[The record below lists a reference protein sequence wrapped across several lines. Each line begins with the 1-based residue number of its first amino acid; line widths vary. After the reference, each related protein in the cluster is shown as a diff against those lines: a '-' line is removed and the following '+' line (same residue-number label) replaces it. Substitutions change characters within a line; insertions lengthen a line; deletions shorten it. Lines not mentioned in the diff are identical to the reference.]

1 MAGSMMLPLTCR
13 GKAEDMQQPI
23 GEQQGWIE
31 EAMASERDRLV
42 RLCAWLTGDAAAAE
56 DIAQD
61 ALIDAWRTADRI
73 TDRAA
78 SRAWLTGCA
87 RNGCKRWARAQGR
100 ALAHELPLASDD
112 LQPAD
117 TIDLER
123 DLERDELIDL
133 LDRALALL
141 PPETR
146 DALIQHYV
154 DELPQAEIARRLGAS
169 EGAVA
174 VRIHRGKLAMRK
186 ALTAPECQTFAAT
199 YDVPVSHDSWRET
212 SIWCPHCGTSRMLAR
227 LSPDRSSFEIKCPD
241 CACEPGF
248 YSADGEELQAIL
260 GSVTSFKPAY
270 NRYTAWVHAE
280 FSQALEQRGFT
291 CLACGGFAP
300 LRMGLSPQS
309 SEPRR
314 SHRGFHFDCPNCNQ
328 IIDMGLSAYALWLPE
343 GRAFQKA
350 HPRMRLLPE
359 REVDADG
366 VSTIVT
372 TFESLGNRE
381 RYAVLSEKETL
392 RTLRVHRGHDA

>member
-1 MAGSMMLPLTCR
+1 MLPLTR
-13 GKAEDMQQPI
+13 SGKARDMQQMI
-23 GEQQGWIE
+23 GEQQHWVE
-31 EAMASERDRLV
+31 EAMAGERDRLV

-61 ALIDAWRTADRI
+61 ALIEAWRTADRI
-73 TDRAA
+73 TDRAS
-78 SRAWLTGCA
+78 SRAWMTGCA
-87 RNGCKRWARAQGR
+87 RNSCKRWARMRGR
-100 ALAHELPLASDD
+100 MLAHELPLDSDD
-112 LQPAD
+112 IAPAA

-123 DLERDELIDL
+123 DLDRDELIDL

-146 DALIQHYV
+146 DALVQHYV

-169 EGAVA
+169 EGAVS

-186 ALTAPECQTFAAT
+186 ALSTTACQFIAGS
-199 YDVPVSHDSWRET
+199 YGIDVVKDDWQET
-212 SIWCPHCGTSRMLAR
+212 RIWCPHCGTSRMLAR
-227 LSPDRSSFEIKCPD
+227 LTPGRDVFEIKCPD

-260 GSVTSFKPAY
+260 GGVTSFKPAY

-280 FSQALEQRGFT
+280 FSQALAHRGVT
-291 CLACGGFAP
+291 CLACGSFAT

-309 SEPRR
+309 REPRR
-314 SHRGFHFDCPNCNQ
+314 SRRGFHVTCPSCHR
-328 IIDMGLSAYALWLPE
+328 ICDMGLSAYALWLPE
-343 GRAFQKA
+343 GREFQKA
-350 HPRMRLLPE
+350 HSRVHLLPE

-366 VSTIVT
+366 VAAIVT
-372 TFESLGNRE
+372 TFESLSNGE